1 MARIVMK
8 FGGTSVAN
16 LDRIR
21 HVSRL
26 VEAEVKDGN
35 EVGVVVSAM
44 SGETNRLVA
53 LVDALD
59 ADRIG
64 NEDIHGGEI
73 EDEYDSIVAT
83 GEQVTSG
90 LLAIALRRRGLKAR
104 SWLGW
109 QIPLRTDMAHSKAR
123 IAEIESSAI
132 GPSMEAG
139 NVAVV
144 AGFQGISDDG
154 RISTLGRGGSD
165 TSAVALAVALKADR
179 CDIYTDVDGIYTT
192 DPRIAKDARRLNRI
206 AFEEMLELASL
217 GAKVLQTRSVELA
230 MNNNLPIRVLTSMAD
245 AGDDNPGTL
254 VCNEDETM
262 EERVVSGVAYSRDEA
277 QITLLQL
284 QDQPGMVAKVCK
296 AMSEANV
303 IVDMIVQGIS
313 RNDNAANLTFTVGK
327 RDLDKA
333 LKALEKSKG
342 HIGFEAIKSDDN
354 VTKVSVV
361 GIGMRSHTGV
371 AQTMFE
377 ALAERGINVEVIATS
392 EIKIS
397 VLIDS
402 EYTELAVRAL
412 HNAFGL
418 HEAGK
423 LKVSAP

>member
-1 MARIVMK
+1 MGRIVMK
-8 FGGTSVAN
+8 FGGTSVAD

-21 HVSRL
+21 AVSKL
-26 VEAEVKDGN
+26 IEKEVDAGH
-35 EVGVVVSAM
+35 EVAVVVSAM
-44 SGETNRLVA
+44 SGETNRLVS

-59 ADRIG
+59 ADCPPG
-64 NEDIHGGEI
+64 EDKYGGDIH
-73 EDEYDSIVAT
+73 DEYDSIVAS

-90 LLAIALRRRGLKAR
+90 LLAIAMRRRGIRAR

-109 QIPLRTDMAHSKAR
+109 QIPLRTDMSHSKAR

-132 GPSMEAG
+132 GPSLSDG

-144 AGFQGISDDG
+144 AGFQGVNDDD

-192 DPRIAKDARRLNRI
+192 DPHIVPEARRLNRI

-217 GAKVLQTRSVELA
+217 GTKVLQVRSVELA
-230 MNNNLPIRVLTSMAD
+230 MNNNLPIWVLTSMATE
-245 AGDDNPGTL
+245 GQDNPGTL
-254 VCNEDETM
+254 VCHEDQTM

-277 QITLLQL
+277 QITLLRL
-284 QDQPGMVAKVCK
+284 SDKPGMVAKVCK
-296 AMSEANV
+296 AMSDVNV

-313 RNDNAANLTFTVGK
+313 RSDNAANLTFTVGE
-327 RDLDKA
+327 RDLDVA
-333 LKALEKSKG
+333 LAALEAAQSD
-342 HIGFEAIKSDDN
+342 IGFQSLKHDRD

-377 ALAERGINVEVIATS
+377 ALAERGINIEVIATS

-412 HNAFGL
+412 HSAFDL
-418 HEAGK
+418 HET
-423 LKVSAP
+423 SAPPVTAP

>member
-16 LDRIR
+16 LERIR
-21 HVSRL
+21 RVASL
-26 VEAEVKDGN
+26 VEAEAKGGN
-35 EVGVVVSAM
+35 EVAVVVSAM
-44 SGETNRLVA
+44 SGETNRLVS
-53 LVDALD
+53 LVDELD
-59 ADRIG
+59 ADAGPDGIKC
-64 NEDIHGGEI
+64 GEAI
-73 EDEYDSIVAT
+73 EDEYDSIVAS

-90 LLAIALRRRGLKAR
+90 LLAIALRRRGLRAR

-109 QIPLRTDMAHSKAR
+109 QIPLRTDMAHSMAR

-132 GPSMEAG
+132 GPSLADG
-139 NVAVV
+139 NIAVV
-144 AGFQGISDDG
+144 AGFQGVNDQR

-230 MNNNLPIRVLTSMAD
+230 MNYNLPIRVLTSMA
-245 AGDDNPGTL
+245 GDGEENPGTL
-254 VCNEDETM
+254 VCHEDETM

-277 QITLLQL
+277 QITLLRL
-284 QDQPGMVAKVCK
+284 KDKPGMVARVCK

-313 RNDNAANLTFTVGK
+313 KSDRAANLTFTVGK

-333 LKALEKSKG
+333 LAALETSKET
-342 HIGFEAIKSDDN
+342 IGFEGLKSDSD

-377 ALAERGINVEVIATS
+377 ALADRNINVKVIATS

-397 VLIDS
+397 VLIDA

-412 HNAFGL
+412 HSAFEL
-418 HEAGK
+418 DQAAK

>member
-8 FGGTSVAN
+8 FGGTSVAD

-21 HVSRL
+21 NVANL
-26 VEAEVKDGN
+26 VAAEARNGN
-35 EVGVVVSAM
+35 EVAVVVSAM

-53 LVDALD
+53 FVDALD
-59 ADRIG
+59 ADRVDD
-64 NEDIHGGEI
+64 NSARLGGTI
-73 EDEYDSIVAT
+73 DDEYDAIVAS

-90 LLAIALRRRGLKAR
+90 LLAIALRRLGIQAR

-109 QIPLRTDMAHSKAR
+109 QIPLKTDMAHGKAR
-123 IAEIESSAI
+123 IESIDNKALSS
-132 GPSMEAG
+132 SMEAG

-144 AGFQGISDDG
+144 AGFQGISEDG

-192 DPRIAKDARRLNRI
+192 DPRIVPEARRLRRI

-217 GAKVLQTRSVELA
+217 GAKVLQVRSVELA
-230 MNNNLPIRVLTSMAD
+230 MNHGLPIRVLTSFAE
-245 AGDDNPGTL
+245 AGAENPGTL
-254 VCNEDETM
+254 VCEEDEMM
-262 EERVVSGVAYSRDEA
+262 EERIVSGVAYSRDEA
-277 QITLLQL
+277 QITILRLE
-284 QDQPGMVAKVCK
+284 DKPGMVAKICK
-296 AMSEANV
+296 IMSDANV
-303 IVDMIVQGIS
+303 IVDMIVQSIS
-313 RNDNAANLTFTVGK
+313 KAESAANLTFTVGK

-333 LKALEKSKG
+333 LAALEAAKSDV
-342 HIGFEAIKSDDN
+342 GFEGIASDSN
-354 VTKVSVV
+354 VTKVSIV

-397 VLIDS
+397 VLINA

-412 HNAFGL
+412 HSAFEL
-418 HEAGK
+418 EVA
-423 LKVSAP
+423 

>member
-21 HVSRL
+21 HVSQL
-26 VEAEVKDGN
+26 VEAEVKEGN
-35 EVGVVVSAM
+35 EVAVVVSAM

-53 LVDALD
+53 LVDELD
-59 ADRIG
+59 ADSPQQG
-64 NEDIHGGEI
+64 TTLGGDI

-132 GPSMEAG
+132 GPSMENG

-230 MNNNLPIRVLTSMAD
+230 MNNNLPIRVLTSMAQVGD
-245 AGDDNPGTL
+245 ANPGTL

-333 LKALEKSKG
+333 LKALEKSKNE
-342 HIGFEAIKSDDN
+342 IGFEAIKSDDA

>member
-1 MARIVMK
+1 MGRIVMK
-8 FGGTSVAN
+8 FGGTSVAD

-21 HVSRL
+21 AVSKL
-26 VEAEVKDGN
+26 VAIEVEAGHEVA
-35 EVGVVVSAM
+35 VVVSAM
-44 SGETNRLVA
+44 SGETNRLVS

-59 ADRIG
+59 KDMDPTG
-64 NEDIHGGEI
+64 EKSGGAI
-73 EDEYDSIVAT
+73 ADEYDSIVSS

-90 LLAIALRRRGLKAR
+90 LLAIALRRRGIPAR

-109 QIPLRTDMAHSKAR
+109 QIPLKTDMAHSKAR
-123 IAEIESSAI
+123 IGEIESSAI
-132 GPSMEAG
+132 GPSMAQG
-139 NVAVV
+139 IVAVV
-144 AGFQGISDDG
+144 AGFQGINKDD

-165 TSAVALAVALKADR
+165 TSAVAIAVALKADR

-192 DPRIAKDARRLNRI
+192 DPRIVPDARRLNRI

-217 GAKVLQTRSVELA
+217 GAKVLQVRSVELA
-230 MNNNLPIRVLTSMAD
+230 MNYNLPIRVLTSMAD
-245 AGDDNPGTL
+245 EGQSNPGTL
-254 VCNEDETM
+254 VCHEDLTM

-277 QITLLQL
+277 QITLLKL
-284 QDQPGMVAKVCK
+284 SDKPGMVAKVCK
-296 AMSEANV
+296 AMSDAGI

-313 RNDNAANLTFTVGK
+313 RSDNSANLTFTVGE
-327 RDLDKA
+327 RDLEMA
-333 LKALEKSKG
+333 LAALDAAKQD
-342 HIGFEAIKSDDN
+342 IGFAGVKFDRD

-377 ALAERGINVEVIATS
+377 ALAAKGINISVIATS

-412 HNAFGL
+412 HSAFDL
-418 HEAGK
+418 HTTPAPR
-423 LKVSAP
+423 VSAP

>member
-8 FGGTSVAN
+8 FGGTSVAD

-21 HVSRL
+21 NVATL
-26 VEAEVKDGN
+26 VAAEARNGN
-35 EVGVVVSAM
+35 EVAVVVSAM

-53 LVDALD
+53 FVDALD
-59 ADRIG
+59 ADRV
-64 NEDIHGGEI
+64 DDSSARLGGSI
-73 EDEYDSIVAT
+73 DDEYDAIVAS

-90 LLAIALRRRGLKAR
+90 LLAIALRRLGIQAR

-109 QIPLRTDMAHSKAR
+109 QIPLKTDMAHGKAR
-123 IAEIESSAI
+123 IESIDNKALST
-132 GPSMEAG
+132 SMEGG

-144 AGFQGISDDG
+144 AGFQGISEDG

-165 TSAVALAVALKADR
+165 TSAVALAVALGADR

-192 DPRIAKDARRLNRI
+192 DPRIVPEARRLRRI

-217 GAKVLQTRSVELA
+217 GAKVLQVRSVELA
-230 MNNNLPIRVLTSMAD
+230 MNHGLPIRVLTSFAE
-245 AGDDNPGTL
+245 AGAENPGTL
-254 VCNEDETM
+254 VCEEDEMM
-262 EERVVSGVAYSRDEA
+262 EERIVSGVAYSRDEA
-277 QITLLQL
+277 QITILRLE
-284 QDQPGMVAKVCK
+284 DKPGMVAKVCK
-296 AMSEANV
+296 IMSDANV
-303 IVDMIVQGIS
+303 IVDMIVQSIS
-313 RNDNAANLTFTVGK
+313 KAQSAANLTFTVGK

-333 LKALEKSKG
+333 LTALEAAKSE
-342 HIGFEAIKSDDN
+342 IGFEGIASDSN
-354 VTKVSVV
+354 VTKVSIV

-397 VLIDS
+397 VLINA

-412 HNAFGL
+412 HSAFEL
-418 HEAGK
+418 EVA
-423 LKVSAP
+423 

>member
-1 MARIVMK
+1 MPRIVMK

-16 LDRIR
+16 LERIR
-21 HVSRL
+21 HVAGV
-26 VEAEVKDGN
+26 VEAEAKAGN
-35 EVGVVVSAM
+35 EVAVVVSAM

-59 ADRIG
+59 ADSDKG
-64 NEDIHGGEI
+64 TPVD
-73 EDEYDSIVAT
+73 DEYDSIVAS

-109 QIPLRTDMAHSKAR
+109 QIPLRTDRAHSKAR

-132 GPSMEAG
+132 GPSMEDG
-139 NVAVV
+139 NIAVV
-144 AGFQGISDDG
+144 AGFQGINDLG

-192 DPRIAKDARRLNRI
+192 DPRIVPDARRLNRI

-230 MNNNLPIRVLTSMAD
+230 MNNNLPIRVLTSMAEEGV
-245 AGDDNPGTL
+245 ANPGTL
-254 VCNEDETM
+254 VCHEDETM

-284 QDQPGMVAKVCK
+284 KDKPGMVAKVCK
-296 AMSEANV
+296 AMSDANV

-313 RNDNAANLTFTVGK
+313 RSDNSANLTYTVGK
-327 RDLDKA
+327 RDLEKA
-333 LKALEKSKG
+333 LKALEASKDE
-342 HIGFEAIKSDDN
+342 IGFGGIKSDGD

-377 ALAERGINVEVIATS
+377 ALADKNINVKVIATS

-397 VLIDS
+397 VLIEA

-412 HNAFGL
+412 HQAFGL
-418 HEAGK
+418 AT
-423 LKVSAP
+423 A

>member
-8 FGGTSVAN
+8 FGGTSVAD

-21 HVSRL
+21 NVADL
-26 VEAEVKDGN
+26 VAAEARNGN
-35 EVGVVVSAM
+35 EVAVVVSAM

-53 LVDALD
+53 FVDALD
-59 ADRIG
+59 ADRVDD
-64 NEDIHGGEI
+64 NQARLGGTI
-73 EDEYDSIVAT
+73 DDEYDAIVAS

-90 LLAIALRRRGLKAR
+90 LLAIALRRLGIQAR

-109 QIPLRTDMAHSKAR
+109 QIPLKTDMAHGKAR
-123 IAEIESSAI
+123 IESIDNKALSS
-132 GPSMEAG
+132 SMEAG

-144 AGFQGISDDG
+144 AGFQGISEDG

-192 DPRIAKDARRLNRI
+192 DPRIVPEARRLRRI

-217 GAKVLQTRSVELA
+217 GAKVLQVRSVELA
-230 MNNNLPIRVLTSMAD
+230 MNHGLPIRVLTSFAE
-245 AGDDNPGTL
+245 AGAENPGTL
-254 VCNEDETM
+254 VCEEDEMM
-262 EERVVSGVAYSRDEA
+262 EERIVSGVAYSRDEA
-277 QITLLQL
+277 QITILRLE
-284 QDQPGMVAKVCK
+284 DKPGMVAKICK
-296 AMSEANV
+296 IMSDSNV
-303 IVDMIVQGIS
+303 IVDMIVQSIS
-313 RNDNAANLTFTVGK
+313 KAESAANLTFTVGK

-333 LKALEKSKG
+333 LAALEAAKSDV
-342 HIGFEAIKSDDN
+342 GFEGIASDSN
-354 VTKVSVV
+354 VTKVSIV

-397 VLIDS
+397 VLINA

-412 HNAFGL
+412 HSAFEL
-418 HEAGK
+418 EVA
-423 LKVSAP
+423 

>member
-1 MARIVMK
+1 MPRIVMK

-21 HVSRL
+21 HVAGL
-26 VEAEVKDGN
+26 VAAEVAEGN
-35 EVGVVVSAM
+35 EVAVVVSAM

-53 LVDALD
+53 FVDELD
-59 ADRIG
+59 ADTKQG
-64 NEDIHGGEI
+64 DDI
-73 EDEYDSIVAT
+73 EDEYDVVVAS
-83 GEQVTSG
+83 GEQVTAG
-90 LLAIALRRRGLKAR
+90 LLSIALRRMGLKAR

-109 QIPLRTDMAHSKAR
+109 QIPLMTDFAYSKAR
-123 IAEIESSAI
+123 ISEITSPNMDASLKD
-132 GPSMEAG
+132 G
-139 NVAVV
+139 VV
-144 AGFQGISDDG
+144 GVCAGFQGITNEN

-192 DPRIAKDARRLNRI
+192 DPRIAKDAKRLDRI
-206 AFEEMLELASL
+206 SFEEMLELASL

-230 MNNNLPIRVLTSMAD
+230 MNNDLPIRVLTSMAQD
-245 AGDDNPGTL
+245 GQPNPGTL
-254 VCNEDETM
+254 VCNEENDM

-277 QITLLQL
+277 QITLLRL
-284 QDQPGMVAKVCK
+284 KDQPGMVAKVTR

-313 RNDNAANLTFTVGK
+313 RSDNAANLTFTVGK

-333 LKALEKSKG
+333 LAALEAAKSS
-342 HIGFEAIKSDDN
+342 IGFEGVKFDDN
-354 VTKVSVV
+354 VSKVSIV

-377 ALAERGINVEVIATS
+377 ALAERSINVEVIATS

-412 HNAFGL
+412 HAAFELENA
-418 HEAGK
+418 
-423 LKVSAP
+423 

>member
-16 LDRIR
+16 LERIR
-21 HVSRL
+21 HVSAL
-26 VEAEVKDGN
+26 VEAEVAAGN
-35 EVGVVVSAM
+35 EVAVVVSAM

-53 LVDALD
+53 LVDSLD

-64 NEDIHGGEI
+64 TQDVHGGAI

-90 LLAIALRRRGLKAR
+90 LLSIALRRRGLKAR

-132 GPSMEAG
+132 GPSLEAG

-144 AGFQGISDDG
+144 AGFQGVNDDG

-165 TSAVALAVALKADR
+165 TSAVAMAVALKADR

-230 MNNNLPIRVLTSMAD
+230 MNNNLPIRVLTSMA
-245 AGDDNPGTL
+245 AVGDENPGTL

-277 QITLLQL
+277 QITLLRL
-284 QDQPGMVAKVCK
+284 ADKPGMVAKVCG
-296 AMSEANV
+296 AMSEANI

-313 RNDNAANLTFTVGK
+313 KADTAANLTFTVGK
-327 RDLDKA
+327 RDLEKA
-333 LKALEKSKG
+333 LKALEAAKDE
-342 HIGFEAIKSDDN
+342 IGFEAIKSDGD

-377 ALAERGINVEVIATS
+377 ALAERNINVKVIATS

-397 VLIDS
+397 VLIDA

-412 HNAFGL
+412 HSAFEL
-418 HEAGK
+418 HEASP